1 MGRGRRGGRRDPAR
15 RVPSRP
21 AAYPAPRRVRSAP
34 LRSAGS
40 GPVRSAACPRPPEAP
55 RCARPIRRR
64 CDASAGS
71 APAARSGLVLPC
83 PALSSLVV
91 PCPAVPGPARPRP
104 RPRRSPVRMA
114 SVEREALSQEELRK
128 RLYQTFKSRGVL
140 DTLKTQLRNQL
151 IHELMHPI
159 LNGELQPQMV
169 PSEDSSLLITAS
181 NSLVADHLERCGYEY
196 SLSVFFPES
205 GLEKKK
211 LWTVQ
216 DLLQLMRIN
225 PKSSLYKSLT
235 SGTRKENKGFLM
247 QILIRLTE
255 HHLNRETH
263 NTETQTTSVPPYRES
278 LAEKLQLI
286 DEQFADY
293 YPQHQKYES
302 LEVKLNEYRKEIEK
316 QLQEEMHQKL
326 EHFKEVEIAKI
337 KMEEKVQTQKEIS
350 ELRHEL
356 EKMHQA
362 KSEALISRE
371 KNAIERLQ
379 KQQEIEAKE
388 VYAQRQSLLKDI
400 EAIRTREAELKQR
413 MEAFEITQKVQEE
426 KNKAIEDAL
435 RRREVAVKNIE
446 ETYDQKLKTELLK
459 YQLELKEEYL
469 ARTNKVIADEK
480 KNKEK
485 AMLLQEEAIAVNS
498 KKEELKQAVSR
509 TKELEL
515 DLESVKAQVLLVN
528 KQNQLLTEKLKEVSD
543 YPLLK
548 EEKLELQV
556 QNKLLRQQLDETR
569 SENQHL
575 RDKLSQPSA
584 EYLACQAE
592 LRRVEHS
599 KKLVL
604 DEFESHKQMLEKQLQ
619 SEIERCT
626 QLKAQLLD
634 SEATVRKLNVQ
645 VEELKLQV
653 KQTQAVSLT
662 FSCYR
667 LALENEVYRN
677 PKPSLVDRSVLDFLG
692 DRIVPHDIYVDGA
705 FPRTPAPPEVG
716 TLGAVP
722 GPACLQPRS
731 ASPDPDLEC
740 VARARARVKE
750 LEKEAEY
757 LDEAYRSYQH
767 RVMLNAAASR
777 TPRKMQPPLI
787 LRCPLGRHPLTTQQ
801 ELLEDNPSSPR
812 SPLSSPRDEEHIKRT
827 GQADI
832 FKTPLTSP
840 HRGASPRRLSSTPIS
855 KPKRDLSNKKV
866 PDDIK
871 SLSLTSSQ
879 RSVDQVLSP
888 ISKPYSLS
896 SSESVPSSPSS
907 HGQKIRFQSQQT
919 DKQHLSDTHKPE
931 KLRYEDLE
939 EHIYTLEDQGD
950 IPEECESDVLHP
962 SGNIADGN
970 CVTAP
975 VPATATSLQDLML
988 DQRQIEEQ
996 NREVEKNLEE
1006 RQATEEQREKEQQ
1019 EALESE
1025 QKEVE
1030 KLDKECIKDLMKTN
1044 EETEDKE
1051 GVKSEHSYTA
1061 AENDAK
1067 DPPSN
1072 PLEKYMRII
1081 QQSREQE
1088 LANKD
1093 SKKEETGEMSPS
1105 EGLLS
1110 TENDSVADISHGDV
1124 DESFW

>member
-1 MGRGRRGGRRDPAR
+1 
-15 RVPSRP
+15 
-21 AAYPAPRRVRSAP
+21 
-34 LRSAGS
+34 
-40 GPVRSAACPRPPEAP
+40 
-55 RCARPIRRR
+55 
-64 CDASAGS
+64 
-71 APAARSGLVLPC
+71 
-83 PALSSLVV
+83 
-91 PCPAVPGPARPRP
+91 
-104 RPRRSPVRMA
+104 MA
-114 SVEREALSQEELRK
+114 SVERETLSQDELRK
-128 RLYQTFKSRGVL
+128 RLYQTFKNRGVL

-159 LNGELQPQMV
+159 LSGELQPQAV
-169 PSEDSSLLITAS
+169 PNDDSSLLITAS
-181 NSLVADHLERCGYEY
+181 NSLVADHLQRCGYEY

-211 LWTVQ
+211 LWTMQ

-235 SGTRKENKGFLM
+235 SGTRKENK
-247 QILIRLTE
+247 E
-255 HHLNRETH
+255 HYLNKETH
-263 NTETQTTSVPPYRES
+263 DTETQTTSVPPYRES

-286 DEQFADY
+286 DEQFADS

-302 LEVKLNEYRKEIEK
+302 LEVKLHEYRKEIEK
-316 QLQEEMHQKL
+316 QLQAEMCQKL

-356 EKMHQA
+356 ERTHQA

-388 VYAQRQSLLKDI
+388 VYVQRQSLLKDI
-400 EAIRTREAELKQR
+400 EVIRTREAELKQR
-413 MEAFEITQKVQEE
+413 IEAFEVTQKLQEE
-426 KNKAIEDAL
+426 KNKAIDDAL

-446 ETYDQKLKTELLK
+446 ETYDQRLKTELLK
-459 YQLELKEEYL
+459 YQLELREEYI
-469 ARTNKVIADEK
+469 ARTNKITEDEK

-485 AMLLQEEAIAVNS
+485 AMFLHEEAIAVNS
-498 KKEELKQAVSR
+498 KKEELKQAISR

-584 EYLACQAE
+584 EHLACQVE

-599 KKLVL
+599 RKLAL
-604 DEFESHKQMLEKQLQ
+604 DEFESHRQILEKQLQ
-619 SEIERCT
+619 SEVERCA
-626 QLKAQLLD
+626 QLKTQLLD

-653 KQTQAVSLT
+653 KQTQA
-662 FSCYR
+662 
-667 LALENEVYRN
+667 ALENEVYRN
-677 PKPSLVDRSVLDFLG
+677 PKPSLVDRSVLDFTG
-692 DRIVPHDIYVDGA
+692 DRIVPHDIYVDSA
-705 FPRTPAPPEVG
+705 FLKNQVMTDVMKVN
-716 TLGAVP
+716 AVP
-722 GPACLQPRS
+722 RVGYCQQLQPRS
-731 ASPDPDLEC
+731 ASPDSDLEC
-740 VARARARVKE
+740 IAQTRARIKE

-757 LDEAYRSYQH
+757 LEEAYRNYQH
-767 RVMLNAAASR
+767 RVMQSAAASR
-777 TPRKMQPPLI
+777 TPRKIQSPLLLQCAISRPPLS
-787 LRCPLGRHPLTTQQ
+787 TQH
-801 ELLEDNPSSPR
+801 ELLEDNPSCQHSP
-812 SPLSSPRDEEHIKRT
+812 SSSPRGEKYIKRT
-827 GQADI
+827 GQVDV
-832 FKTPLTSP
+832 FKNPLTPP
-840 HRGASPRRLSSTPIS
+840 HRGASSSRRLSSTPVS
-855 KPKRDLSNKKV
+855 KLERDLSKKKV
-866 PDDIK
+866 SDDV
-871 SLSLTSSQ
+871 SGSYLSSSQ

-888 ISKPYSLS
+888 ISKPIS
-896 SSESVPSSPSS
+896 SSESVSSSPSS
-907 HGQKIRFQSQQT
+907 HGQKIRLHNQRT
-919 DKQHLSDTHKPE
+919 DKQDFSDIPKPE
-931 KLRYEDLE
+931 KLMYEDLE
-939 EHIYTLEDQGD
+939 ECISSLEYQGD
-950 IPEECESDVLHP
+950 IPEQCESDALHP
-962 SGNIADGN
+962 SGDIVNGN
-970 CVTAP
+970 HVTAM
-975 VPATATSLQDLML
+975 VPATATSLQDLTVL

-1006 RQATEEQREKEQQ
+1006 ERGEREQQ
-1019 EALESE
+1019 EALERE

-1030 KLDKECIKDLMKTN
+1030 NLNKEWIQDSTKID
-1044 EETEDKE
+1044 EEDKE
-1051 GVKSEHSYTA
+1051 GGKLENSNSG
-1061 AENDAK
+1061 AEDDLK
-1067 DPPSN
+1067 DPTPN

-1093 SKKEETGEMSPS
+1093 SKKEEVGEVSLT

-1110 TENDSVADISHGDV
+1110 SENDDSATGISHGDV
-1124 DESFW
+1124 DENFW

>member
-1 MGRGRRGGRRDPAR
+1 
-15 RVPSRP
+15 
-21 AAYPAPRRVRSAP
+21 
-34 LRSAGS
+34 
-40 GPVRSAACPRPPEAP
+40 
-55 RCARPIRRR
+55 
-64 CDASAGS
+64 
-71 APAARSGLVLPC
+71 
-83 PALSSLVV
+83 
-91 PCPAVPGPARPRP
+91 
-104 RPRRSPVRMA
+104 MA
-114 SVEREALSQEELRK
+114 SVERETLSQEELRK

-151 IHELMHPI
+151 VHELMHPI
-159 LNGELQPQMV
+159 LSGELQPQMV
-169 PSEDSSLLITAS
+169 PSQDSSLLTTAS

-211 LWTVQ
+211 
-216 DLLQLMRIN
+216 
-225 PKSSLYKSLT
+225 T

-247 QILIRLTE
+247 QILIGLTE

-286 DEQFADY
+286 DEQFADS
-293 YPQHQKYES
+293 YPQHQKYKS
-302 LEVKLNEYRKEIEK
+302 LEIELNEYRKEIEK

-356 EKMHQA
+356 EKTHQA

-413 MEAFEITQKVQEE
+413 MEAFEITQKIQEE
-426 KNKAIEDAL
+426 KNKAVEDAL

-459 YQLELKEEYL
+459 YQLELKEEYI
-469 ARTNKVIADEK
+469 ARTNKVTEDEK

-584 EYLACQAE
+584 EYLACQVE

-619 SEIERCT
+619 SEVERCA

-662 FSCYR
+662 FPCYR

-692 DRIVPHDIYVDGA
+692 DRVVPHDVYVDAA
-705 FPRTPAPPEVG
+705 FPRSPLLPDVG
-716 TLGAVP
+716 TVGAGP
-722 GPACLQPRS
+722 GPGCRQRLQPRS
-731 ASPDPDLEC
+731 ASPDSDLEC
-740 VARARARVKE
+740 VAQARARVKE

-757 LDEAYRSYQH
+757 LEEAYRSYQH
-767 RVMLNAAASR
+767 RVMQNAAASR
-777 TPRKMQPPLI
+777 TPRKTQPPLI
-787 LRCPLGRHPLTTQQ
+787 LQCPLSRYPLTTQQ
-801 ELLEDNPSSPR
+801 ELLEDNPSSPH
-812 SPLSSPRDEEHIKRT
+812 SPLSSPRGEEHVKRT
-827 GQADI
+827 GQVDI
-832 FKTPLTSP
+832 FQTPFTP
-840 HRGASPRRLSSTPIS
+840 PRRGASSSRRLSSTPIS
-855 KPKRDLSNKKV
+855 KPKRDLSNKKI

-871 SLSLTSSQ
+871 NSSLTSSQ

-888 ISKPYSLS
+888 ISKPYLLS

-907 HGQKIRFQSQQT
+907 HGQKIRLQSQQT
-919 DKQHLSDTHKPE
+919 GKQDFSDIQKPE
-931 KLRYEDLE
+931 ELRYEDLE
-939 EHIYTLEDQGD
+939 EHISTLEDQGD

-962 SGNIADGN
+962 SGDIIDGN

-975 VPATATSLQDLML
+975 VPATATSLQDLTVL

-996 NREVEKNLEE
+996 NKVEKNLEE
-1006 RQATEEQREKEQQ
+1006 EREAREERREKEQQ

-1030 KLDKECIKDLMKTN
+1030 KLNKEEYIQDSMKTD
-1044 EETEDKE
+1044 EEIEDKE
-1051 GVKSEHSYTA
+1051 GVKSEHSNTA
-1061 AENDAK
+1061 AENNVK

-1088 LANKD
+1088 LENKD
-1093 SKKEETGEMSPS
+1093 SKKEVREVSPS

-1110 TENDSVADISHGDV
+1110 TENDDSHSGQYRV
-1124 DESFW
+1124 SE

>member
-1 MGRGRRGGRRDPAR
+1 
-15 RVPSRP
+15 
-21 AAYPAPRRVRSAP
+21 
-34 LRSAGS
+34 
-40 GPVRSAACPRPPEAP
+40 
-55 RCARPIRRR
+55 
-64 CDASAGS
+64 
-71 APAARSGLVLPC
+71 
-83 PALSSLVV
+83 
-91 PCPAVPGPARPRP
+91 
-104 RPRRSPVRMA
+104 MA

-159 LNGELQPQMV
+159 LSGELQPQMV

-211 LWTVQ
+211 LWTMQ

-235 SGTRKENKGFLM
+235 SEARKENKGFLM
-247 QILIRLTE
+247 QILIGLTE
-255 HHLNRETH
+255 HHLTRETH

-286 DEQFADY
+286 DEQFADS
-293 YPQHQKYES
+293 YPQHQKFES
-302 LEVKLNEYRKEIEK
+302 LELKLNEYRKEIEK

-337 KMEEKVQTQKEIS
+337 KMEEKAQTQKEIS

-356 EKMHQA
+356 EKTHQA

-388 VYAQRQSLLKDI
+388 VYTQRQSLLKDI

-459 YQLELKEEYL
+459 YELELKEEYI
-469 ARTNKVIADEK
+469 ARTNKVTEDEK

-485 AMLLQEEAIAVNS
+485 AMLLHEEAIAVNS

-528 KQNQLLTEKLKEVSD
+528 KQNQLFTEKLKEVSD

-584 EYLACQAE
+584 EYLACQVE

-619 SEIERCT
+619 SEVERCA

-653 KQTQAVSLT
+653 KQTQT
-662 FSCYR
+662 
-667 LALENEVYRN
+667 ALENEVYRN

-705 FPRTPAPPEVG
+705 FLRNPVLTDVG
-716 TLGAVP
+716 RVSAVP
-722 GPACLQPRS
+722 GPGYWQQLQPRS
-731 ASPDPDLEC
+731 ASLDSDLEC
-740 VARARARVKE
+740 IAQAQARVKE

-757 LDEAYRSYQH
+757 LEEAYRSYQH
-767 RVMLNAAASR
+767 RVMQNAAASR

-787 LRCPLGRHPLTTQQ
+787 LQCPLDRHPLTIQH
-801 ELLEDNPSSPR
+801 ELLEDNPSSPN
-812 SPLSSPRDEEHIKRT
+812 SPLSSPRGEGHFKRT
-827 GQADI
+827 GQVDI
-832 FKTPLTSP
+832 FKTPLTPP
-840 HRGASPRRLSSTPIS
+840 HRGASSPRRLSSTPIP
-855 KPKRDLSNKKV
+855 KPKRDLSNKKI

-871 SLSLTSSQ
+871 SSSLTSSQ

-888 ISKPYSLS
+888 ISKPYLLS

-907 HGQKIRFQSQQT
+907 HGQKIRLQSQQT
-919 DKQHLSDTHKPE
+919 DKQDFSDVHKLE

-939 EHIYTLEDQGD
+939 EHIYTPEAQRD
-950 IPEECESDVLHP
+950 IREECESDVLHP
-962 SGNIADGN
+962 SGDIVDGN

-975 VPATATSLQDLML
+975 VPATATSLQDLTVL

-996 NREVEKNLEE
+996 NREVDKNLEE
-1006 RQATEEQREKEQQ
+1006 ERKAREERREKEQQ

-1030 KLDKECIKDLMKTN
+1030 KLNEEVYIQDSMKTD
-1044 EETEDKE
+1044 EEIEDKE
-1051 GVKSEHSYTA
+1051 EVKSEHSNTG
-1061 AENDAK
+1061 AENNVK

-1093 SKKEETGEMSPS
+1093 SKKEEIREVSLS

-1110 TENDSVADISHGDV
+1110 TEKDDSVADISPGDM

>member
-1 MGRGRRGGRRDPAR
+1 M
-15 RVPSRP
+15 
-21 AAYPAPRRVRSAP
+21 
-34 LRSAGS
+34 
-40 GPVRSAACPRPPEAP
+40 
-55 RCARPIRRR
+55 
-64 CDASAGS
+64 ASA
-71 APAARSGLVLPC
+71 
-83 PALSSLVV
+83 
-91 PCPAVPGPARPRP
+91 
-104 RPRRSPVRMA
+104 
-114 SVEREALSQEELRK
+114 ERETLSQEELRK

-159 LNGELQPQMV
+159 LSGELQPQMV

-216 DLLQLMRIN
+216 DLLQLMRIS

-235 SGTRKENKGFLM
+235 SGTRKENK
-247 QILIRLTE
+247 E

-263 NTETQTTSVPPYRES
+263 NTETQTTSVPSYRES

-286 DEQFADY
+286 DEQFADS

-302 LEVKLNEYRKEIEK
+302 LKVKLNEYRKEIEK

-459 YQLELKEEYL
+459 YQLELKEEYI
-469 ARTNKVIADEK
+469 ARTNKVTEDEK

-485 AMLLQEEAIAVNS
+485 AMLLQEEAVAVNS

-584 EYLACQAE
+584 EYLACQVE

-619 SEIERCT
+619 SEIERCA

-653 KQTQAVSLT
+653 KQTQA
-662 FSCYR
+662 
-667 LALENEVYRN
+667 ALENEVYRN

-692 DRIVPHDIYVDGA
+692 DRMVPHDIYVDGA
-705 FPRTPAPPEVG
+705 FPRSLVP
-716 TLGAVP
+716 LGAVP
-722 GPACLQPRS
+722 GPGSRRQLQPRS
-731 ASPDPDLEC
+731 DSPDSDLEC
-740 VARARARVKE
+740 IAQARARVKE

-787 LRCPLGRHPLTTQQ
+787 LQGPLSRHPLATQQ
-801 ELLEDNPSSPR
+801 ELLEDNPSSPH
-812 SPLSSPRDEEHIKRT
+812 SPLSSPRGEEHIKRT

-855 KPKRDLSNKKV
+855 KPKRDLSNKKI

-871 SLSLTSSQ
+871 SSSLTSSQ

-919 DKQHLSDTHKPE
+919 DKQDLSDTHKPE

-962 SGNIADGN
+962 SGDIVDGN

-975 VPATATSLQDLML
+975 EPAAATSLQDLTVL

-996 NREVEKNLEE
+996 NRELEKNLEE
-1006 RQATEEQREKEQQ
+1006 ERKAREERRKKEQQ

-1030 KLDKECIKDLMKTN
+1030 KLKKEYIQDSMKTD
-1044 EETEDKE
+1044 EEIEEKE
-1051 GVKSEHSYTA
+1051 GVKSEHSNTA
-1061 AENDAK
+1061 AENNVK

-1093 SKKEETGEMSPS
+1093 SKKEEIREMSPS

-1110 TENDSVADISHGDV
+1110 TEIDSVADISHGGV